1 MLESGCTNP
10 ETHAEKAQN
19 SRTPFSFLFLF
30 CPPSLISGENLY
42 LVLENHFTQGVEGV
56 GPLRRR
62 SENAVIAHTGG
73 SDLTEHC
80 LEKV

>member
-1 MLESGCTNP
+1 MQKRHRIQEP
-10 ETHAEKAQN
+10 
-19 SRTPFSFLFLF
+19 PFLFF
-30 CPPSLISGENLY
+30 FFPPSLTSGENLY

-62 SENAVIAHTGG
+62 SENAVIAHTGC